1 VADTSMISAIDLGS
15 NMLGD
20 QVDRD
25 RVVGAVGDDDVGMLL
40 GGSNIII
47 ERRLDEALVLLE
59 NTIKITAS
67 LSNISTHYKERERDM
82 ESE

>member
-1 VADTSMISAIDLGS
+1 MADTSMISAIDLGS

-25 RVVGAVGDDDVGMLL
+25 RVVGAVGNDDVGMLL

-67 LSNISTHYKERERDM
+67 LGNISTHYKERDM

>member
-1 VADTSMISAIDLGS
+1 MISAIDLGS

-25 RVVGAVGDDDVGMLL
+25 RVVGAVGNDDVGMLL

>member
-25 RVVGAVGDDDVGMLL
+25 RVVGAVGNDDVGMLL

-67 LSNISTHYKERERDM
+67 LGNISTHYKERDM

>member
-1 VADTSMISAIDLGS
+1 MISAIDLGS

-67 LSNISTHYKERERDM
+67 LGNISTHYKERDM